1 MQFWGSPDLVAQLLT
16 FLDVSSTLALANVL
30 PLAQDLLQR
39 KFIWGDLLRRSNIKR
54 YIWKEIVREEQE
66 EEEEGEEEEEEE
78 DEEEELQE
86 DVEEEQKNSLE
97 QWKINHTEVAQLV
110 NIAVLK
116 MVKDPKILLQ
126 ELLDMIC
133 ERFERIPWPNWGA
146 DDDYIS
152 MSCSRHPSDHQ
163 VGLEGFQLLELVEGI
178 MGTSLQQVKEVVDE
192 GINDSHQ
199 KYDLALA
206 ARLSRQKEQILRLQW
221 QMAMLGTEI
230 SSKTRLDATI
240 LQKSLE
246 WDIEDIFLG
255 DMGEEEWAWFS
266 KGMQRNENRVS
277 TILVSKQIII
287 KSKKEDLKTVW
298 DATNDSGHW
307 QIVKTVWDA
316 TNDSGHWQIVSTSE
330 STGVLERY
338 WGLVQVDDFVER
350 NCNGSCS
357 YKDVDILTYMGM
369 TTGCPYR
376 DDGEGEDIKIVDCG
390 WRRIEEIWVAGQKI
404 II

>member
-1 MQFWGSPDLVAQLLT
+1 
-16 FLDVSSTLALANVL
+16 
-30 PLAQDLLQR
+30 
-39 KFIWGDLLRRSNIKR
+39 
-54 YIWKEIVREEQE
+54 
-66 EEEEGEEEEEEE
+66 
-78 DEEEELQE
+78 
-86 DVEEEQKNSLE
+86 
-97 QWKINHTEVAQLV
+97 
-110 NIAVLK
+110 
-116 MVKDPKILLQ
+116 
-126 ELLDMIC
+126 
-133 ERFERIPWPNWGA
+133 
-146 DDDYIS
+146 
-152 MSCSRHPSDHQ
+152 
-163 VGLEGFQLLELVEGI
+163 

-307 QIVKTVWDA
+307 QIV
-316 TNDSGHWQIVSTSE
+316 

-338 WGLVQVDDFVER
+338 WGFVQVDDFVER